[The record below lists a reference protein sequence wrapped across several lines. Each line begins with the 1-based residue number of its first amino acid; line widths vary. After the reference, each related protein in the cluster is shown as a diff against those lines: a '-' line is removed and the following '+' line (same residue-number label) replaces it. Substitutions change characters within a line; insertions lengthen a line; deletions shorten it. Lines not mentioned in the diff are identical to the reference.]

1 MLFVSPDLR
10 IITPTG
16 ARRAQDWM
24 SRFQA
29 YTGGLIA
36 EALIREFQVPMIDRC
51 MDTMDLWYG
60 SALMMIW
67 MLTEGPPG
75 SRDYFS
81 RGWCVAQRS
90 LSLCARVDAV
100 LEVALESR
108 SR

>member
-1 MLFVSPDLR
+1 
-10 IITPTG
+10 
-16 ARRAQDWM
+16 M

-29 YTGGLIA
+29 YTGGLIG
-36 EALIREFQVPMIDRC
+36 EAFIGEKQVPMVDRC

-67 MLTEGPPG
+67 MLTEGPPE

-81 RGWCVAQRS
+81 RGWCVAPRS
-90 LSLCARVDAV
+90 LSFCARLDAV
-100 LEVALESR
+100 LNVAPASR

>member
-1 MLFVSPDLR
+1 
-10 IITPTG
+10 
-16 ARRAQDWM
+16 M
-24 SRFQA
+24 SRFQD
-29 YTGGLIA
+29 YEGTLIGECA
-36 EALIREFQVPMIDRC
+36 ITDEQKRMVDRC

-81 RGWCVAQRS
+81 RGWCVAPRS
-90 LSLCARVDAV
+90 LSLCARLDAV
-100 LEVALESR
+100 LEVAPESR